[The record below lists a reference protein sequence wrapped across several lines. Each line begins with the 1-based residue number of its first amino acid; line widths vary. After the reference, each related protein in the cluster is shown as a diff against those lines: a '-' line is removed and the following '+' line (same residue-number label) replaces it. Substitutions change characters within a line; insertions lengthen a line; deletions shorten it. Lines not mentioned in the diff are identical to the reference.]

1 MQWMAPLLLLAC
13 VSSCGG
19 SGMETRREAL
29 RLAMAEGDQAKV
41 SEAARAASEFEG
53 TDPALDR
60 MLGDALANHLFRG
73 AEGLALLQANPLP
86 EDPAWV
92 AATADAALR
101 AKDLVV
107 LDGMMRAQ
115 GVQLNLD
122 LPALEQVQ
130 RLSLQDRTVGHQLLV
145 EVDRRCALVDQRPL
159 LGRQEVDMPSSPSL
173 ERALRLLGATEV
185 VVTRTHL
192 VFSPKSPRERSF
204 QCKTAWLPEGETSGI
219 PSPLPP
225 KGVLVAVTDGTIRG
239 YLEIQSRE
247 GGEWVMAS
255 DDAQQ
260 AGRWLNAA
268 YLLDAMLTAPDA
280 EAKVLERYG
289 SGLALPADQRV
300 GPPKRTEKPLWE
312 D

>member
-1 MQWMAPLLLLAC
+1 MPWMAPLLLLAC
-13 VSSCGG
+13 VGSCGG
-19 SGMETRREAL
+19 SGIEARREAL
-29 RLAMAEGDQAKV
+29 RLAMTEGDQAKV

-53 TDPALDR
+53 TDAALDR

-101 AKDLVV
+101 AKDLTM
-107 LDGMMRAQ
+107 LDGLMRAQ

-130 RLSLQDRTVGHQLLV
+130 RLSLQDRTVGHALLV

-173 ERALRLLGATEV
+173 DRALRLLGATEL

-204 QCKTAWLPEGETSGI
+204 QCKTAWLPEGQTATL

-225 KGVLVAVTDGTIRG
+225 KGIMLAVTDGTTRG
-239 YLEIQSRE
+239 FLEIQNKE

-255 DDAQQ
+255 DDSQQ
-260 AGRWLNAA
+260 AGRWLSVA
-268 YLLDAMLTAPDA
+268 YLLDALLTDPDA
-280 EAKVLERYG
+280 DAKALERFG
-289 SGLALPADQRV
+289 SGLALPPDQRV
-300 GPPKRTEKPLWE
+300 GPPARTEKPVWE